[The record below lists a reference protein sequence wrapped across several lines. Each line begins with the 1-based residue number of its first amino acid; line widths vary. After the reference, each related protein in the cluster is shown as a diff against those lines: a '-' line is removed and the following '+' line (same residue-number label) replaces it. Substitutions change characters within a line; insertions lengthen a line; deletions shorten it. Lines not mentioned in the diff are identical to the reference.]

1 MASTASRRGAIIE
14 GINVTPL
21 VDITLV
27 LLIIFIV
34 TAKLVVTAA
43 VPLDLPKATQ
53 SEELQTILS
62 VVVPA
67 EGPILV
73 DGVTIGDAA
82 LAHKARAALAADPE
96 LRAVIQAD
104 RAVPHGRVM
113 DVLDTLKSAG
123 LVRVAFGA
131 VRPETGAQPVGA
143 VRSEGGAR
151 PEGASSDR
159 AR

>member
-1 MASTASRRGAIIE
+1 MAISAARRGGIIE

-27 LLIIFIV
+27 LLVIFIV
-34 TAKLVVTAA
+34 TAKLVVTPA
-43 VPLDLPKATQ
+43 VPLDLPKASQ

-67 EGPILV
+67 DRPMEV
-73 DGVTIGDAA
+73 DGVATDEAA
-82 LAHKARAALAADPE
+82 LTAKARSALARDPD

-104 RAVPHGRVM
+104 RAVSHGRVLG
-113 DVLDTLKSAG
+113 VLDGLKSAG
-123 LVRVAFGA
+123 LGRVAFGA
-131 VRPETGAQPVGA
+131 VRPEPGAQA
-143 VRSEGGAR
+143 GG
-151 PEGASSDR
+151 ESNDR

>member
-1 MASTASRRGAIIE
+1 MATSASRRGAIIE

-34 TAKLVVTAA
+34 TAKLVVTPA
-43 VPLDLPKATQ
+43 VPLDLPKASQ
-53 SEELQTILS
+53 SEELQTVLS
-62 VVVPA
+62 VTVPA
-67 EGPILV
+67 NGSIQV
-73 DGVTIGDAA
+73 DGVATDEVQLGAR
-82 LAHKARAALAADPE
+82 ARAALARDPE

-104 RAVPHGRVM
+104 RAVAHGRVM
-113 DVLDTLKSAG
+113 GVLDTLKSAG

-131 VRPETGAQPVGA
+131 VRPEKTGQTA
-143 VRSEGGAR
+143 GG
-151 PEGASSDR
+151 SSDS

>member
-1 MASTASRRGAIIE
+1 MATSAPRRGGIIE

-34 TAKLVVTAA
+34 TAKLVVTPA
-43 VPLDLPKATQ
+43 VPLDLPKASQ

-62 VVVPA
+62 VIVPA
-67 EGPILV
+67 DGTIQV
-73 DGVTIGDAA
+73 DGAA
-82 LAHKARAALAADPE
+82 TDERALGAKARAALARDPE

-104 RAVPHGRVM
+104 LAVPHGRVM
-113 DVLDTLKSAG
+113 GVLDALKSAG

-131 VRPETGAQPVGA
+131 VRPDNGPRT
-143 VRSEGGAR
+143 EGGTT
-151 PEGASSDR
+151 DR

>member
-1 MASTASRRGAIIE
+1 MASSAPRRGGIIE

-34 TAKLVVTAA
+34 TAKLVVTPA
-43 VPLDLPKATQ
+43 VPLDLPKASQ

-62 VVVPA
+62 VIVPA
-67 EGPILV
+67 DGLIQV
-73 DGVTIGDAA
+73 DGVATDEAA
-82 LAHKARAALAADPE
+82 LSAKARSALAGDPE

-104 RAVPHGRVM
+104 RAVLHGRVM
-113 DVLDTLKSAG
+113 GVLDTLKSAG

-131 VRPETGAQPVGA
+131 VRPENGSQTP
-143 VRSEGGAR
+143 GGTI
-151 PEGASSDR
+151 GR

>member
-1 MASTASRRGAIIE
+1 MATSAPHRGGIIE

-34 TAKLVVTAA
+34 TAKLVVTPA
-43 VPLDLPKATQ
+43 VPLDLPKASQ

-62 VVVPA
+62 VIVPA
-67 EGPILV
+67 EGSIQV
-73 DGVTIGDAA
+73 DGAATDESA
-82 LAHKARAALAADPE
+82 LAVRARSALARDPD

-104 RAVPHGRVM
+104 RAVSHGRVM
-113 DVLDTLKSAG
+113 GVLDTLKAAG
-123 LVRVAFGA
+123 LVRIAFGA
-131 VRPETGAQPVGA
+131 VRPESEPPVG
-143 VRSEGGAR
+143 GGHT
-151 PEGASSDR
+151 DR

>member
-1 MASTASRRGAIIE
+1 MATSAPRRGGIIE

-34 TAKLVVTAA
+34 TAKLVVTPA
-43 VPLDLPKATQ
+43 VPLDLPKASQ
-53 SEELQTILS
+53 SEELRTILS
-62 VVVPA
+62 IIVPVD
-67 EGPILV
+67 GTIQV
-73 DGVTIGDAA
+73 DGVATDAA
-82 LAHKARAALAADPE
+82 ALGAKARAALTRDPE

-104 RAVPHGRVM
+104 RAVAHGRVLG
-113 DVLDTLKSAG
+113 VLDALKEAG

-131 VRPETGAQPVGA
+131 VRPEGTPRTQAGMI
-143 VRSEGGAR
+143 
-151 PEGASSDR
+151 DR

>member
-1 MASTASRRGAIIE
+1 MATSATRRGAIIE

-34 TAKLVVTAA
+34 TAKLVVTPA
-43 VPLDLPKATQ
+43 VPLDLPKASQ

-67 EGPILV
+67 GGTLQV
-73 DGVTIGDAA
+73 DGVATDEAG
-82 LAHKARAALAADPE
+82 LSARASSALVRDPE

-113 DVLDTLKSAG
+113 EVLDTLKRAG

-131 VRPETGAQPVGA
+131 IRPESGAEAEGK
-143 VRSEGGAR
+143 SER
-151 PEGASSDR
+151 P
-159 AR
+159 